1 MGLAIKWMNFAVSSK
16 TILEWPDSYESA
28 DHSVCSILYFVN
40 QFLVV
45 SRERRS
51 SVFVWYFQ
59 SV

>member
-1 MGLAIKWMNFAVSSK
+1 MNFAVTSK
-16 TILEWPDSYESA
+16 MILEWPDSYESA

-51 SVFVWYFQ
+51 SVFV
-59 SV
+59 